1 MEIIL
6 IDFHSSVD
14 NTPLKIFCLRESHRE
29 DLQRRSLFLFS
40 QEILLFYFFF
50 LLEKLIEHAR
60 QVSLEHYRETSSA
73 CALFVCNKWDQVPSE
88 ETDEVKDHIV
98 RKIKHCWPNVDPE
111 SQIIYMSSTTAREAQ
126 TLGII
131 SEEFAALMNGI
142 KSMVLKSVKERLF
155 VQWR

>member
-1 MEIIL
+1 M
-6 IDFHSSVD
+6 
-14 NTPLKIFCLRESHRE
+14 
-29 DLQRRSLFLFS
+29 
-40 QEILLFYFFF
+40 
-50 LLEKLIEHAR
+50 
-60 QVSLEHYRETSSA
+60 SLEHYRETSSA

-131 SEEFAALMNGI
+131 SEEFAALINGI

>member
-1 MEIIL
+1 M
-6 IDFHSSVD
+6 
-14 NTPLKIFCLRESHRE
+14 
-29 DLQRRSLFLFS
+29 
-40 QEILLFYFFF
+40 
-50 LLEKLIEHAR
+50 
-60 QVSLEHYRETSSA
+60 SLEHYRETSSA

-98 RKIKHCWPNVDPE
+98 RKLKRCWPNVDPE

>member
-1 MEIIL
+1 MVINL

-14 NTPLKIFCLRESHRE
+14 NTPLKIFCLRESRRE

-40 QEILLFYFFF
+40 QEILLFYFISY
-50 LLEKLIEHAR
+50 LEKLIEHAR
-60 QVSLEHYRETSSA
+60 QVSLEHFRETLSA

-98 RKIKHCWPNVDPE
+98 RKLKHCWPNVDPE